1 MTASF
6 DHLWFR
12 AVVSQ
17 DVTPVGHRYAAGTLA
32 MADLHAQE
40 TLFEGTQRGRGP
52 RNVMYH
58 AAIGISPDVAYH
70 RTLRIT
76 GRSVATRSQ
85 GPEPDT
91 SGQEPV
97 LHSTV

>member
-17 DVTPVGHRYAAGTLA
+17 YVMPVGHRYAAGTLA

-58 AAIGISPDVAYH
+58 RRHRYITGSGVSPEVAYH
-70 RTLRIT
+70 RKLRIT
-76 GRSVATRSQ
+76 GSSVATRS
-85 GPEPDT
+85 
-91 SGQEPV
+91 
-97 LHSTV
+97 